1 MAIFVSLLS
10 ARRKDKNS
18 KNPFYNYD
26 KTLLYCMEYIVYYFI
41 TRVNASLFYDQKN
54 IIYFNIIILRVTI

>member
-1 MAIFVSLLS
+1 MAIFVSLSS

-18 KNPFYNYD
+18 KNPFYSYD
-26 KTLLYCMEYIVYYFI
+26 KTLYCIEPIVYYFI